1 MKRVLISDLK
11 PGMRVIMK
19 DRTVEIIDLART
31 HRAANGR
38 TVYYWNSR
46 HNPPRK
52 GLDRF
57 IGCGDLTVEVED
69 KHVDA

>member
-1 MKRVLISDLK
+1 MKVLISDLK

-19 DRTVEIIDLART
+19 DRTVEIINLAKT
-31 HRAANGR
+31 FRAPNGR
-38 TVYYWNSR
+38 TVYYWKSVSE
-46 HNPPRK
+46 PPRM
-52 GLDRF
+52 GLNHF

>member
-1 MKRVLISDLK
+1 MKKVLISDLK
-11 PGMRVIMK
+11 PGMRIVKK
-19 DRTVEIIDLART
+19 DCVVDIIDLAWT

-38 TVYYWNSR
+38 TVYYWNSK

-57 IGCGDLTVEVED
+57 IGCGDLTVEVEEP
-69 KHVDA
+69 KP

>member
-1 MKRVLISDLK
+1 MKVLISDLK

-19 DRTVEIIDLART
+19 DRTVEIINLAKT
-31 HRAANGR
+31 FRAPNGR

-69 KHVDA
+69 KHVNA

>member
-1 MKRVLISDLK
+1 MKVLMSDLK

-19 DRTVEIIDLART
+19 TRIVEIVDLVRT

-38 TVYYWNSR
+38 TVYYWKSVSE
-46 HNPPRK
+46 PPRR
-52 GLDRF
+52 GLNHF
-57 IGCGDLTVEVED
+57 VGCGDLIVEVED

>member
-1 MKRVLISDLK
+1 MKVLISDLK

-19 DRTVEIIDLART
+19 DRIVEIINLAKT
-31 HRAANGR
+31 FRAPNGR
-38 TVYYWNSR
+38 TVYYWKSVSE
-46 HNPPRK
+46 PPRI
-52 GLDRF
+52 GLNHF